1 MHPVRR
7 INTIFVYVRDMAQAK
22 HFYSETMGL
31 GKPLVDSKFW
41 VEFKL
46 PDGDTHF
53 ALHHS
58 DKHPST
64 AIAPGTFKLSFEV
77 HDIQQFAA
85 DLKARGVKFHYEPRK
100 EYGFWLAEFEDME
113 GNALRLYQKAA
124 RGRAGGG
131 GPSDA
136 GLDRCGHDH
145 SPV

>member
-7 INTIFVYVRDMAQAK
+7 INTIFVYVRDMAAAK
-22 HFYSETMGL
+22 HFYGETLGL

-58 DKHPST
+58 DKHPKNDAT
-64 AIAPGTFKLSFEV
+64 LGAFKLSFEV
-77 HDIQQFAA
+77 HDIQKLAA
-85 DLKARGVKFHYEPRK
+85 QLKERGVKFHYEPRK

-113 GNALRLYQKAA
+113 GNALRLYQKASHGA
-124 RGRAGGG
+124 A
-131 GPSDA
+131 
-136 GLDRCGHDH
+136 
-145 SPV
+145 

>member
-1 MHPVRR
+1 MHPIRR

-22 HFYSETMGL
+22 HFYGETLGF

-58 DKHPST
+58 DKHPKSD
-64 AIAPGTFKLSFEV
+64 AMLGAFKLSFEV
-77 HDIQQFAA
+77 HDIQKFAA
-85 DLKARGVKFHYEPRK
+85 DLKERGVKFHYEPRK

-113 GNALRLYQKAA
+113 GNSLRLYQKA
-124 RGRAGGG
+124 
-131 GPSDA
+131 
-136 GLDRCGHDH
+136 GHGTA
-145 SPV
+145 